1 MIDEE
6 ITVVGHIGLDIIP
19 TLKNNCI
26 EKFTPGSMID
36 AGNIL
41 LSIGGVFNTGIDLI
55 KLGIGTKL
63 IGKIGEDYFGEII
76 INLLNKID
84 KRITKYLKVVKDES
98 TSYTIVLSPPKKDRM
113 FIHFHGTNDSFSYD
127 DVPFDEI
134 KNSKIFHFGYPPLMK
149 NIYLNS
155 GNVLKKI
162 LEKIRAMGIIT
173 SLDMSF
179 PDVTSESGLID
190 WECWLKNVLPFVDV
204 FLPSFE
210 EIVFMLDKTTY
221 NRLNNFGMSDVIS
234 FDYLKYVSN
243 KLLDMGVNIVVLKL
257 GEYGL
262 YLATTNKKLLNDSNL
277 KNLINIDKWA
287 NKSIYT
293 PCFSTEVLGTTGAG
307 DATIAGFLA
316 GLLNGNEP
324 EDAVTIA
331 TAVGAYSVESIDA
344 TSGVKSLD
352 AILERIS
359 KGWNKLPTNLSSK
372 LINI

>member
-1 MIDEE
+1 MNAEE
-6 ITVVGHIGLDIIP
+6 ITVAGHIGLDIIP
-19 TLKNNCI
+19 TLRNNCM
-26 EKFTPGSMID
+26 EKFIPGSMID

-41 LSIGGVFNTGIDLI
+41 LSVGGVFNTGIDLI

-63 IGKIGEDYFGEII
+63 IGKVGEDYFGEII
-76 INLLNKID
+76 IRLLNKID
-84 KRITKYLKVVKDES
+84 KKIAKFLKVVKDES
-98 TSYTIVLSPPKKDRM
+98 TSYTIVLSPPNKDRM
-113 FIHFHGTNDSFSYD
+113 FIHFHGTNDSFAYD
-127 DVPFDEI
+127 DIPFNEI
-134 KNSKIFHFGYPPLMK
+134 RNSKIFHFGYPPLMK
-149 NIYLNS
+149 NIYSNN
-155 GNVLKKI
+155 GNILKEI
-162 LEKIRAMGIIT
+162 LEKIKSMGIVT

-190 WECWLKNVLPFVDV
+190 WECWLKNVLPFVDI

-210 EIVFMLDKTTY
+210 EIVFMLDKTAY
-221 NRLNNFGMSDVIS
+221 NRLSTFGMNDVIS
-234 FDYLKYVSN
+234 FDYLKYISN

-277 KNLINIDKWA
+277 KKLIDVDKWD
-287 NKSIYT
+287 NRNIYT
-293 PCFSTEVLGTTGAG
+293 PCFSTKVLGTTGAG

-316 GLLNGNEP
+316 GLLKRNKP

-344 TSGVKSLD
+344 TGGVKPLD
-352 AILERIS
+352 IIIERIS
-359 KGWNKLPTNLSSK
+359 KGWDKLPTNLSSK